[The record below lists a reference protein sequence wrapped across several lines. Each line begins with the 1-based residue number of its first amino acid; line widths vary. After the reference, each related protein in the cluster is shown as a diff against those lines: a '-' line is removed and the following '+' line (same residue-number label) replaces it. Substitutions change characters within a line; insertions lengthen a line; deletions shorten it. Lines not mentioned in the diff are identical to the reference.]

1 MSAAP
6 KLTIP
11 SYIVLWIVRTLEE
24 ATPYEMKQY
33 AAMSIDHYW
42 SIRHAQL
49 YSEPDRLVA
58 GGYLTVRQEEGGR
71 RRKRYRLTD
80 AGADALTDWQSKPT
94 TQRIELRDEALL
106 KLFVGADPVMIATEQ
121 LPIREAH
128 LVALDAA
135 LAMFGEF
142 MSPGQRLGVEMGIG
156 VEKTI
161 IAHWK
166 AIANAG

>member
-1 MSAAP
+1 MSATVN
-6 KLTIP
+6 LTIP

-33 AAMSIDHYW
+33 AAMSIDHFW

-58 GGYLTVRQEEGGR
+58 GGYLTVRQEQGGR

-80 AGADALTDWQSKPT
+80 AGAEVLNAWQDEPT
-94 TQRIELRDEALL
+94 ARRIELRDEALL
-106 KLFVGADPVMIATEQ
+106 KLFVGADPVRIATDQ

-128 LVALDAA
+128 LVALEAA
-135 LAMFGEF
+135 HATFAAM
-142 MSPGQRLGVEMGIG
+142 MSPGQRLGVEMGIA
-156 VEKTI
+156 VEKTV
-161 IAHWK
+161 IAHWR
-166 AIANAG
+166 AIAEAG